1 MKKRKINI
9 ILNLI
14 IIVCA
19 IGVILLGI
27 YLGFHVTGND
37 EKLNDIL
44 ISVYNIL
51 PIKGYKN
58 KVITEENYQEIMDNM
73 KEELSEDEAY
83 YASYS
88 LMYYMF
94 QDGISEVFISTQN
107 QENYDE
113 KAMYSRIYG
122 KTINQLIKEGKELMQ
137 QENITI
143 EQYKQNLNSLE
154 E

>member
-44 ISVYNIL
+44 ISMYNIL